1 MDLVQQGTTAT
12 DAGTRSRFLTTLV
25 IAAAVAAVVAAGIFA
40 VATGSARTP
49 APVAE
54 LSAEQIVIRGEVQ
67 DRLAAPIGLS
77 AEQIV
82 IRGEVQDRRAAP
94 VGLSAEQIVIRA
106 EVADRWGK

>member
-25 IAAAVAAVVAAGIFA
+25 MAAAVAAGIFA
-40 VATGSARTP
+40 VATGSTRTP

-54 LSAEQIVIRGEVQ
+54 LSAEQIVIRGEVH
-67 DRLAAPIGLS
+67 DRLTAPVGLS

-82 IRGEVQDRRAAP
+82 IRGEV
-94 VGLSAEQIVIRA
+94 
-106 EVADRWGK
+106 ADRLGK